1 MQMSTADRVLA
12 LLAEIAET
20 DEVIQNLDLELFAN
34 DVLDSMRTVEL
45 MVALSEAF
53 GVAISPAG
61 FERTQWATPRKI
73 VAYMESR
80 VGP

>member
-1 MQMSTADRVLA
+1 MSTADRVLA
-12 LLAEIAET
+12 LLAQIAET
-20 DEVIQNLDLELFAN
+20 DEVLQDPGLELFAN
-34 DVLDSMRTVEL
+34 DILDSMKTVEL

-61 FERTQWATPRKI
+61 FERAQWATPRRI